1 MENPEDLD
9 ALVAAAKGG
18 SEDAFGALYSR
29 YFDRMYAFL
38 YYRVGHKEQAED
50 LAEEV
55 FVKAFT
61 GISNFRSP
69 GAAFAGW
76 LYRIAKNLLTDHY
89 RARRQTV
96 ALDQVEGVLPQE
108 DLVVDILEL
117 EQKQRVLLELLREL
131 TGDQRQVLQLKF
143 FEELSTAEIAQ
154 LLDTTEGAV
163 RVTQHRAIKK
173 LKDLLGGKRT

>member
-9 ALVAAAKGG
+9 VLVAAAKNG
-18 SEDAFGALYSR
+18 SEDAFGALYGQ

-61 GISNFRSP
+61 GIANFRGP
-69 GAAFAGW
+69 GAAFSGW
-76 LYRIAKNLLTDHY
+76 LYQIAKNLLIDHY

-96 ALDQVEGVLPQE
+96 ALDQVESALPHE
-108 DLVVDILEL
+108 DLVGDILEL
-117 EQKQRVLLELLREL
+117 EQNQRVLLQLIKELSD
-131 TGDQRQVLQLKF
+131 DQRQVLQLKF
-143 FEELSTAEIAQ
+143 FEELSTAEIAR

-163 RVTQHRAIKK
+163 RVTQHRAIKR
-173 LKDLLGGKRT
+173 LKDLLNRERP